1 MQANEKITVLLVDD
15 HSIVR
20 KGVRGFLEIQD
31 NISVIGEA
39 ESGEKAIL
47 LCEEFAPDVV
57 LLDLL
62 MGGMNGVETTR
73 QIKTIS
79 PRSHVII
86 LTSFH
91 DNEYILPAIQAG
103 ALSYLLKDVSPNEL
117 VQAVYKASI
126 GEAVLHPRIATQIM
140 EEMRTPKEAKL
151 DLDALTQRESE
162 VLQLIAEG
170 LSNIEI
176 GERLFI
182 SEKTVKSHVSNILSK
197 LHLADRTKAAVYAWK
212 SGIVK

>member
-1 MQANEKITVLLVDD
+1 MKTNEKITVLLVDD

-20 KGVRGFLEIQD
+20 QGVRGFLEIQE
-31 NISVIGEA
+31 NIEVIGEA
-39 ESGEKAIL
+39 ESGEKAVV
-47 LCEEFAPDVV
+47 LCGEFAPDVV

-62 MGGMNGVETTR
+62 MTGMNGVETTR
-73 QIKTIS
+73 QIKIIS
-79 PRSHVII
+79 PRSNVII

-103 ALSYLLKDVSPNEL
+103 ALSYLLKDVSPNDL
-117 VQAVYKASI
+117 ASAVYKAAD
-126 GEAVLHPRIATQIM
+126 GEAVLHPRIAAQIM
-140 EEMRTPKEAKL
+140 SEMREKKETKINL
-151 DLDALTQRESE
+151 DELTKREHE
-162 VLQLIAEG
+162 VLRQIAEG
-170 LSNIEI
+170 LSNNKI

-197 LHLADRTKAAVYAWK
+197 LHLADRTKVAVYAWR

>member
-1 MQANEKITVLLVDD
+1 MKTDENITVLLVDD

-20 KGVRGFLEIQD
+20 KGVRGFLEIQE
-31 NISVIGEA
+31 NIEVIGEA
-39 ESGEKAIL
+39 ESGEKAVV

-62 MGGMNGVETTR
+62 MSGMNGVETTR
-73 QIKTIS
+73 QIKIIS
-79 PRSHVII
+79 PRSNVII

-103 ALSYLLKDVSPNEL
+103 ALSYLLKDVSPNDL
-117 VQAVYKASI
+117 VQAVYKAAI
-126 GEAVLHPRIATQIM
+126 GEAVLHPRIAAQIM
-140 EEMRTPKEAKL
+140 SEMRIAKETKL
-151 DLDALTQRESE
+151 NLDELTTRESE
-162 VLQLIAEG
+162 VLRLIAEG
-170 LSNIEI
+170 LSNSEI
-176 GERLFI
+176 GNRLFI

-197 LHLADRTKAAVYAWK
+197 LHLADRTKVAVYAWR

>member
-1 MQANEKITVLLVDD
+1 MKINEKVTVLLVDD
-15 HSIVR
+15 HPIVR
-20 KGVRGFLEIQD
+20 KGVRGFLEIQE

-39 ESGEKAIL
+39 ESGEKAVL

-140 EEMRTPKEAKL
+140 DEMRAPKENKL
-151 DLDALTQRESE
+151 NPDALTTRESE

-197 LHLADRTKAAVYAWK
+197 LHLADRTKAAVYAWR

>member
-1 MQANEKITVLLVDD
+1 M
-15 HSIVR
+15 S
-20 KGVRGFLEIQD
+20 
-31 NISVIGEA
+31 
-39 ESGEKAIL
+39 
-47 LCEEFAPDVV
+47 CC
-57 LLDLL
+57 LDLL
-62 MGGMNGVETTR
+62 MAGINGVETTR
-73 QIKTIS
+73 RIKIIS
-79 PRSHVII
+79 PRSNVII

-103 ALSYLLKDVSPNEL
+103 ALSYLLKDVSPNDL
-117 VQAVYKASI
+117 VAAVYKAAN

-140 EEMRTPKEAKL
+140 AEMREKKETKINL
-151 DLDALTQRESE
+151 DELTNREHE

-170 LSNIEI
+170 LSNYEI

-197 LHLADRTKAAVYAWK
+197 LHLADRTKVAVYAWR